1 MNGVLEWGEGEKV
14 AAGRRPLVNS
24 DEGLPFVI
32 PAKAGIHFDFVFV
45 CVGALSREPAH
56 VHVSSIDVPVDRLL
70 SFACPKESRQ
80 RKGHPR
86 GRGRRASLPVDS
98 ASRLRGLPTARPC
111 TDGKLAGILPAIAAR
126 LFLHLLAAT
135 WREPGKSR
143 ARQSLPQKKRQRQG
157 ATAHNSSSPR
167 RRGPSAL
174 AFGFGFS
181 SFAFGSLCEAA
192 KVGWKRPRA
201 PHAGRARTARLWR
214 QGRSPAA
221 KPQPTAANRPL
232 RGRRVTEG
240 AFLWLL
246 SLCKQR
252 K

>member
-1 MNGVLEWGEGEKV
+1 VRS
-14 AAGRRPLVNS
+14 AATIWLKRSMMHFWIDSANRRKGTS
-24 DEGLPFVI
+24 RSRSTGI
-32 PAKAGIHFDFVFV
+32 PA
-45 CVGALSREPAH
+45 R
-56 VHVSSIDVPVDRLL
+56 
-70 SFACPKESRQ
+70 
-80 RKGHPR
+80 
-86 GRGRRASLPVDS
+86 
-98 ASRLRGLPTARPC
+98 RLRERAPGLPTVRPC
-111 TDGKLAGILPAIAAR
+111 TDGKLAGFLPAIAAR

-201 PHAGRARTARLWR
+201 PHAGRAWTARLGR

-221 KPQPTAANRPL
+221 KP
-232 RGRRVTEG
+232 
-240 AFLWLL
+240 
-246 SLCKQR
+246 
-252 K
+252 